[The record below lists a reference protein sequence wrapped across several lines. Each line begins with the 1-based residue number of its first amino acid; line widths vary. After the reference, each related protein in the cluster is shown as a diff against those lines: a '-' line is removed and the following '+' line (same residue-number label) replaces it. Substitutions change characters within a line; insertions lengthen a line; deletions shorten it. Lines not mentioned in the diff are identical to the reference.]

1 MRESVIEAFICWM
14 RVGKDLCAA
23 MHALLAFREHC
34 ELIAESCGEAA
45 PAAPATIESTVASE
59 SVSLPGAL
67 PPPPPDPV
75 EKLYAELVA
84 KIREYRP
91 KDDLAPLE
99 KAFRFALKYH
109 QGQSRDSGEPYMMHP
124 LMVSHI
130 LADMRMDVVAM
141 ETGLLHDVVEDTS
154 VTVDQVRKEFGEDV
168 ARCVDGVTKL
178 SKLDFYSAE
187 DRQAESFRKMLLAM
201 VEDIRVIL
209 VKLADRMHNMRTLG
223 YLSPERRERIARETI
238 EIYAPIAHRLGMG
251 KIRGE
256 LEDLALQHL
265 EPDAYQ
271 EILRSIESR
280 RHSNEEFLAE
290 IQQEVETELRHEAIP
305 ARIDGRLKRPYSVF
319 QKIRRQKITVDQ
331 VYDLMALRI
340 VTDSVKNCYAALGVI
355 HNKWRPIPGRIKD
368 FIAIPRP
375 NLYQSLHT
383 SVVGPHGQT
392 FEVQIRTEEM
402 HRIAE
407 EGIAAHWKYKEG
419 RKGPAADD
427 QRIAW
432 LRHLVEWQRDVQD
445 PGEFMSTLKVDLYP
459 EEVYTFTPRGK
470 VLVLP
475 RDATPI
481 DFAYAIHSD
490 VGHTCI
496 GAKVNGRI
504 VPLRSTLRNGDIV
517 EIMTQAGHEPS
528 KDWLAFVKTS
538 RARNKIKHVINAS
551 ERLKAIEIGQKYL
564 EKEARRLGVQL
575 GKVSRSALESVASE
589 YGYSK
594 MEDLYAA
601 LGYGR
606 FSARQILSKVAPGEV
621 KEEPEEKP
629 QAELN
634 YAGSPAAPPMPG
646 RPREGDGV
654 VKVRGMDDLLVYRA
668 KCCNPIRGEAIVGYV
683 TRGKGVAVHS
693 RMCPNVQNLMYDV
706 ERKIEV
712 EWARAAEDPFPVR
725 IVLHTDDRPGML
737 MQLTSVL
744 ADENANIRSL
754 EAKTEIDHDGGIVEM
769 TVDVRDKKQLEKLV
783 AAMRRISGVRD
794 VERQF
799 N

>member
-1 MRESVIEAFICWM
+1 
-14 RVGKDLCAA
+14 
-23 MHALLAFREHC
+23 
-34 ELIAESCGEAA
+34 
-45 PAAPATIESTVASE
+45 VASE
-59 SVSLPGAL
+59 FVSLPEAL
-67 PPPPPDPV
+67 PTPPPLDPV
-75 EKLYAELVA
+75 EQLYAELLA

-124 LMVSHI
+124 LMVAHI
-130 LADMRMDVVAM
+130 LADMRMDIVAM
-141 ETGLLHDVVEDTS
+141 VTGLLHDVVEDTS
-154 VTVDQVRKEFGEDV
+154 VTVDQVRKEFGEEV

-223 YLSPERRERIARETI
+223 YLSPERRERIARETL

-280 RHSNEEFLAE
+280 RHSNEEFLVE
-290 IQQEVETELRHEAIP
+290 IRQEVEAELRREGIP

-319 QKIRRQKITVDQ
+319 QKVRRQKITVDQ

-340 VTDSVKNCYAALGVI
+340 ITDSVKNCYAALGVI

-490 VGHTCI
+490 VGHTCM

-551 ERLKAIEIGQKYL
+551 ERLKAIDIGQKYL
-564 EKEARRLGVQL
+564 EKESRRLGVQL
-575 GKVSRSALESVASE
+575 NKVARAELENVASE

-606 FSARQILSKVAPGEV
+606 FSARQILSKVAPGV
-621 KEEPEEKP
+621 VREEPDEKAAP
-629 QAELN
+629 EPS
-634 YAGSPAAPPMPG
+634 YAGVAAAAPMPG
-646 RPREGDGV
+646 RPRDGEGV
-654 VKVRGMDDLLVYRA
+654 IKVRGVDDLLVYRA

-712 EWARAAEDPFPVR
+712 EWARAAEDAFPVR
-725 IVLHTDDRPGML
+725 IVIHTDDRPGML

-744 ADENANIRSL
+744 SDENSNIRSL

>member
-1 MRESVIEAFICWM
+1 M
-14 RVGKDLCAA
+14 
-23 MHALLAFREHC
+23 
-34 ELIAESCGEAA
+34 
-45 PAAPATIESTVASE
+45 PSE
-59 SVSLPGAL
+59 SPSVSDSTPE
-67 PPPPPDPV
+67 PCTPDPV
-75 EKLYAELVA
+75 EQVYRELET

-91 KDDLAPLE
+91 KDDLTALE
-99 KAFRFALKYH
+99 KAFRFARQYH
-109 QGQSRDSGEPYMMHP
+109 EGQTRDSGEPYMIHP
-124 LMVSHI
+124 VMVAHI
-130 LADMRMDVVAM
+130 LADMRMDPVAM
-141 ETGLLHDVVEDTS
+141 QTGLLHDVVEDTS
-154 VTVDQVRKEFGEDV
+154 VTVDQVRKEFGDEV

-178 SKLDFYSAE
+178 TKLNFLSAE
-187 DRQAESFRKMLLAM
+187 DRQAESFRKMMLAM
-201 VEDIRVIL
+201 VEDIRVIM
-209 VKLADRMHNMRTLG
+209 VKLADRLHNMRTLG

-251 KIRGE
+251 KVRGE
-256 LEDLALQHL
+256 LEDLSLQHL
-265 EPDAYQ
+265 EPDAYEQ
-271 EILRSIESR
+271 IVRAIESR
-280 RHSNEEFLAE
+280 RHSNEEFLNE
-290 IQQEVETELRHEAIP
+290 IRQTVETELRHENIP
-305 ARIDGRLKRPYSVF
+305 ARIEGRIKRPYSVY
-319 QKIRRQKITVDQ
+319 QKLRRQKITVEE

-340 VTDSVKNCYAALGVI
+340 ITDSVKNCYAALGVI
-355 HNKWRPIPGRIKD
+355 HNEWRPIPGRIKD

-445 PGEFMSTLKVDLYP
+445 PAEFMSTLKVDLYP
-459 EEVYTFTPRGK
+459 EEVYAFTPRGK
-470 VLVLP
+470 VIVLP

-490 VGHTCI
+490 VGHTCV

-504 VPLRSTLRNGDIV
+504 VPLRSSLRNGDIV
-517 EIMTQAGHEPS
+517 EIMTQPNHEPS

-551 ERLKAIEIGQKYL
+551 ERLKAIEIGEKYL
-564 EKEARRLGVQL
+564 EKEARRLGVSL
-575 GKVSRSALESVASE
+575 SKVTKADLDRASSE

-606 FSARQILSKVAPGEV
+606 FSARQVLSKLVPGAI
-621 KEEPEEKP
+621 KEEADGKPAAALPAAPEP
-629 QAELN
+629 
-634 YAGSPAAPPMPG
+634 SPAGAQPPMPG
-646 RPREGDGV
+646 RPVDGDAII
-654 VKVRGMDDLLVYRA
+654 KVRGMDDLLVYRA

-693 RMCPNVQNLMYDV
+693 KMCPNVQNLMYDV

-712 EWARAAEDPFPVR
+712 EWARAAADPFPVR
-725 IVLHTDDRPGML
+725 IVVHTDDRPGML
-737 MQLTSVL
+737 NELTGVL
-744 ADENANIRSL
+744 SDENTNIRSL
-754 EAKTEIDHDGGIVEM
+754 EAKTELDHDGGIVEM

-783 AAMRRISGVRD
+783 SAMRRISGVRD
-794 VERQF
+794 VERLF